1 MNRGTLHYALG
12 FVLFFAAWWGGS
24 YLIGPAV
31 LPSPAAVGRYLATD
45 GVVQQFLATAWLT
58 IRRGLAGFGAAWLVA
73 LPLGIA
79 MGRHRA
85 GERIGFFPLFLLQS
99 APPLFW
105 ITPLVLL
112 LGTRG
117 PVAPLVAFLVS
128 LPLLTVHTL
137 MAIKHIRPHEYD
149 LFAVYAPRATVVARE
164 LYLPKLL
171 PALKSNVH
179 LGILVAIKAAML
191 AEWFAAQN
199 GFGQT
204 IRIHYQFFAMI
215 EFLSWALLFLLL
227 VGGGSLALKA
237 ALARWLPVQRPTALK
252 VARRTAPTA
261 TAGVGGSNDRSC
273 DTLAVD
279 GLTFGYNETALFS
292 NVSFAVTRERPLVI
306 HGRSGCGK
314 TTLLKCIAGLVKP
327 WHGAVRCGDT
337 AAGSGTAGL
346 VFQADALLEHRDAV
360 GNVLLP
366 ALPKPSPGEISRAEA
381 CLRLWGLG
389 DRANAFPAELSG
401 GMRKRVAMA
410 RAWFLGAATIV
421 LDEPFVH
428 LDREARTALWRLL
441 FERLQQQEMTALIVT
456 HYPEELTDYD
466 CEIRSWDQLIARPAS
481 SADSSETSSR

>member
-1 MNRGTLHYALG
+1 MSRSALHYALG

-31 LPSPAAVGRYLATD
+31 LPSPAAVGRYVVSD
-45 GVVQQFLATAWLT
+45 GVIREFLAAAWLT
-58 IRRGLAGFGAAWLVA
+58 ITRGLAGFSAAWLVA
-73 LPLGIA
+73 LPLGIT
-79 MGRHRA
+79 MGRHQA

-137 MAIKHIRPHEYD
+137 MAIKHIRSHEYD
-149 LFAVYAPRATVVARE
+149 LFAVYAPRSAVVARE

-204 IRIHYQFFAMI
+204 IRIHYQFFAMT
-215 EFLSWALLFLLL
+215 EFLSWALLFLVL

-237 ALARWLPVQRPTALK
+237 ALARWLPVQRPTAIK
-252 VARRTAPTA
+252 VDRRADTDAAAAAEGPD
-261 TAGVGGSNDRSC
+261 DRSGS
-273 DTLAVD
+273 TLSVD
-279 GLTFGYNETALFS
+279 RLTFGYGGAALFS
-292 NVSFAVTRERPLVI
+292 NVSFTVTHRRPLVI

-314 TTLLKCIAGLVKP
+314 TTLIKCIAGLIKP
-327 WHGAVRCGDT
+327 WQGAVHCGET
-337 AAGSGTAGL
+337 ADANVVGV
-346 VFQADALLEHRDAV
+346 VFQADALLEHRDAI

-366 ALPKPSPGEISRAEA
+366 ALPRPEASQLSRAQE

-389 DRANAFPAELSG
+389 DRAAAFPSELSG

-428 LDREARTALWRLL
+428 LDREARTALWQLL
-441 FERLQQQEMTALIVT
+441 FERLHKQQMTALIVT
-456 HYPEELTDYD
+456 HYPEELAPYD
-466 CEIRSWDQLIARPAS
+466 CEVRSWDQLIAPPESR
-481 SADSSETSSR
+481 ADGVETSSR